1 MSTPNLRPVISGS
14 VVLGLLLAAAFWY
27 TQILPLNQKSAKLT
41 ADIKRIDQEKL
52 AAQSRMALQS
62 DQLKSVVEEIKKLKE
77 FDLRN
82 DDPFDVLFANRSNR
96 GLIAVTNLLE
106 KHAISIETLSAA
118 TVDQHPI
125 TIAGVQQGG
134 VLTRKYRILAQGDY
148 SDVQSAFAELSRLPP
163 TVVFESYDV
172 EAMPVDGQP
181 RARVAF
187 EITFGFNF
195 LVSQPQFDAFT
206 AMASD
211 SAAASGSLAT
221 ALFDGSLARTI
232 QERALSLFGQEESG
246 TPASGS
252 LDAPDAAG
260 GEAPASGSETVSS
273 WWAPLESW
281 FCPPAEAKGERS
293 TRTNQTYTFGEQRGN
308 QIGRKEPFLPLVQ
321 QKPKPQARKLLNS
334 ASGSV
339 PVVEEDEGPE
349 PVMTLEGVLL
359 APGGPATAYMSFDG
373 QRLRVKAGSVL
384 VDGSQ
389 VEAIGRDFLLLR
401 RHGQLRRVSLG
412 AAPAASAAR
421 GGVPG
426 VAPGSAVN
434 LPSTQV
440 ITLPPPVPRVAPQ
453 P

>member
-1 MSTPNLRPVISGS
+1 VSTPNLRPMITGS

-106 KHAISIETLSAA
+106 RHAISIETLSAA

-181 RARVAF
+181 RARIAF

-195 LVSQPQFDAFT
+195 LVSQTQFDAFT

-232 QERALSLFGQEESG
+232 QERARSLFGQEEPA
-246 TPASGS
+246 TAASGS

-260 GEAPASGSETVSS
+260 GESPASGSDTVSS
-273 WWAPLESW
+273 WYAPLENW
-281 FCPPAEAKGERS
+281 FCPPAEAKGEVS

-321 QKPKPQARKLLNS
+321 QKPKPKARKLTNA
-334 ASGSV
+334 ASGSAV

-349 PVMTLEGVLL
+349 PALTLEGVLL

-389 VEAIGRDFLLLR
+389 VEAIGRDYLLMR
-401 RHGQLRRVSLG
+401 RRGQLRRINLG
-412 AAPAASAAR
+412 IASAPS
-421 GGVPG
+421 PG
-426 VAPGSAVN
+426 LAGPPGGSADPAGN
-434 LPSTQV
+434 LPTRGV
-440 ITLPPPVPRVAPQ
+440 TLPPPVPRVAPQ

>member
-1 MSTPNLRPVISGS
+1 MSTPNLRPMITGS
-14 VVLGLLLAAAFWY
+14 VAVGLLMAATFWY

-41 ADIKRIDQEKL
+41 ADIKRINQEKL

-82 DDPFDVLFANRSNR
+82 SDTFDVLFANRSNR

-106 KHAISIETLSAA
+106 KHDISIETLSAA

-163 TVVFESYDV
+163 TVVFDSYDV
-172 EAMPVDGQP
+172 EAMPVEGQP
-181 RARVAF
+181 HARVAF

-232 QERALSLFGQEESG
+232 QDRAMSLFGQEEPA
-246 TPASGS
+246 TPASRS
-252 LDAPDAAG
+252 IAAPDAAG
-260 GEAPASGSETVSS
+260 GEAPSSGSQTVSS
-273 WWAPLESW
+273 WYAPLENW
-281 FCPPAEAKGERS
+281 FCPPAEAKGELPM
-293 TRTNQTYTFGEQRGN
+293 RTPQTYTFGEQRGN

-321 QKPKPQARKLLNS
+321 QKPKARKLTNS

-339 PVVEEDEGPE
+339 LPVVEKDEVPE
-349 PVMTLEGVLL
+349 PAVTLEGVLL

-389 VEAIGRDFLLLR
+389 VEAIGRDYLLMR
-401 RHGQLRRVSLG
+401 RQGRLRRVNLG
-412 AAPAASAAR
+412 APSVTAPGR
-421 GGVPG
+421 GGLPG
-426 VAPGSAVN
+426 VTAEPAVN
-434 LPSTQV
+434 LPAQEV
-440 ITLPPPVPRVAPQ
+440 TLPPPVPRVAPQ